1 RSPGTDR
8 RACPWRQLRYS
19 CAWLLRVGLVLS
31 LRAVP
36 ELPDITVRVGEGGAV
51 PALLL
56 FRRGLEDLCAG
67 LLSLGNDSVDA
78 RLAAHDIVED
88 NAAEAAAVAVRAQ
101 ANGFGEAVAT
111 VEADQGTAV
120 RNEEDRNFEVLLDLP
135 AEAIHVEALGSL
147 HVLNAKHDRADVRVH
162 SSLSLREI

>member
-1 RSPGTDR
+1 M
-8 RACPWRQLRYS
+8 RYTG
-19 CAWLLRVGLVLS
+19 AWLLRVGLVLP

-51 PALLL
+51 PAPLL

-67 LLSLGNDSVDA
+67 LLSLSNDFVDA
-78 RLAAHDIVED
+78 RLAADDIVED
-88 NAAEAAAVAVRAQ
+88 NAAEAAAVAVGAQ
-101 ANGFGEAVAT
+101 ANGFGQAVAA

-135 AEAIHVEALGSL
+135 AEAIRVEALGSL
-147 HVLNAKHDRADVRVH
+147 HVLNAKQDRADVRVH